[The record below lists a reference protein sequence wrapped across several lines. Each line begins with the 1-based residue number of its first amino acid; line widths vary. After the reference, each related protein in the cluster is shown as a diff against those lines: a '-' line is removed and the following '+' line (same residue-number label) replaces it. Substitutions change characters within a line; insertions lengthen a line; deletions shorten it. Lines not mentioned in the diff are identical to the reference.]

1 MKNIIVIG
9 GGASGMM
16 AAIAA
21 SANGA
26 KVTIIEQ
33 NAFPGKKILSTGNGR
48 CNYTNFVQTP
58 SCYRSDDPQFPWQV
72 IRQFD
77 EQKTVGFLLDLGICP
92 KERNGYL
99 YPNSDQAQA
108 VADAL
113 VMECERLSIR
123 IRCNTTC
130 QEIISHKHGFRV
142 RTETAEPEEKS
153 GTKDKNDRKKA
164 KKNRPVPI
172 KTTQNTWTCDAV
184 ILAAGSK
191 ASNISGSDGSGYD
204 LAKSLGHSIIPVL
217 PALVQLHCAESFYK
231 EIAGIRVQGRVTLY
245 VREQKLA
252 EDTGEIQLTNYGISG
267 IPVFQVSRFAAKALY
282 EKKPVKAVLNFMPDI
297 SENTCFAFLKER
309 ISTRPEKTLNT
320 FLVGLFPKKLGDLLL
335 RLSRLDLT
343 DAVRKLSDED
353 IRKLAYLIQHFETT
367 ITKTNAYEQAQI
379 CCGGVDTREVD
390 PETMESRYVP
400 GIYFAGELLDVD
412 GICGGYNLQWAWSSG
427 YVAGRS
433 AGSPEKENEKIRCL
447 ESIS

>member
-77 EQKTVGFLLDLGICP
+77 EKKTVGFLKDLGICP

-123 IRCNTTC
+123 MLCNTTC
-130 QEIISHKHGFRV
+130 QEIVPQKHGFRV
-142 RTETAEPEEKS
+142 RTETVEPEEKN
-153 GTKDKNDRKKA
+153 GAKDRNNNRNDRKKA
-164 KKNRPVPI
+164 KKNSQVSV
-172 KTTQNTWTCDAV
+172 KTTQNIWTCDAV

-231 EIAGIRVQGRVTLY
+231 EIAGIRIQGSVTLY
-245 VREQKLA
+245 TEDRELA
-252 EDTGEIQLTNYGISG
+252 KDTGEIQLTNYGISG

-282 EKKPVKAVLNFMPDI
+282 EKKPVKAVLNFMPDF

-309 ISTRPEKTLNT
+309 ISTRPEKLLHT
-320 FLVGLFPKKLGDLLL
+320 FFVGLFPKKLGDLLL

-343 DAVRKLSDED
+343 SAVRRLSDED
-353 IRKLAYLIQHFETT
+353 IRKLVHLIQHFETT

-379 CCGGVDTREVD
+379 CRGGVDTQEVD
-390 PETMESRYVP
+390 PMTMESRYVP
-400 GIYFAGELLDVD
+400 GLYFAGELLDVD

-427 YVAGRS
+427 YVAGKN
-433 AGSPEKENEKIRCL
+433 AGS
-447 ESIS
+447 